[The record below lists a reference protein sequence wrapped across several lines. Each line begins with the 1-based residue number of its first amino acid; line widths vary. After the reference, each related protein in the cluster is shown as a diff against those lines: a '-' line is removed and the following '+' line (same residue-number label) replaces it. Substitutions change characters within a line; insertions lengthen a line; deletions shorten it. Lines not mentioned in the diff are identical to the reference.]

1 MLRMLG
7 SRALVAR
14 LAPRHQATRHK
25 GILSSFKESIDKE
38 MKKNPELQ
46 KTLDELREG
55 AVPLAKGAQ
64 EAASKLS
71 SAAAE
76 GASQAAE
83 RAGKAADAAAKAA
96 DAATKAGE
104 AAKARATEAAAAAS
118 QSEMAQKAEQM
129 AAQARQA
136 MDEARAKA
144 SEAAGGAA
152 GEKEAGAGGEA
163 GSGAGAGAGGEA
175 PPLYAR
181 LMEDVE
187 NLFKSAKE
195 RLFAGT
201 GVAVGRAPGPDD
213 TESRGVVVKEPSFW
227 EKATN
232 QAGQSAF
239 MRGFAG
245 FAGAAGEGVSGVA
258 DRVMGENEQAEAVA
272 LLREQMPHFDQEA
285 FLEHVKTTMAPE
297 VLGAYLKGEV
307 APVKLHCREQARAPN
322 PNPKP
327 NPNPMCNACAHL
339 LPLQI
344 FGSAPKGLS
353 G

>member
-1 MLRMLG
+1 MLG

-55 AVPLAKGAQ
+55 AAPLAKGAQ

-71 SAAAE
+71 SAAAQ
-76 GASQAAE
+76 GASQASE

-136 MDEARAKA
+136 MDDARAKA
-144 SEAAGGAA
+144 GEAAGGAA
-152 GEKEAGAGGEA
+152 GGKEAGAGGEA
-163 GSGAGAGAGGEA
+163 GAGAAGEA

-181 LMEDVE
+181 LMADVE

-232 QAGQSAF
+232 QAGESAF

-272 LLREQMPHFDQEA
+272 LLREQMPHFEQEA

-307 APVKLHCREQARAPN
+307 APVKLHCREQARAPA
-322 PNPKP
+322 PTPTPTPYP
-327 NPNPMCNACAHL
+327 NPNPNPHANPEL
-339 LPLQI
+339 WTLRPE
-344 FGSAPKGLS
+344 P
-353 G
+353 

>member
-55 AVPLAKGAQ
+55 AAPLAKGAQ

-76 GASQAAE
+76 GASQASE

-136 MDEARAKA
+136 MDDARAKA
-144 SEAAGGAA
+144 GEAAGGAA
-152 GEKEAGAGGEA
+152 GGKEAGAGGEA
-163 GSGAGAGAGGEA
+163 GAGAGAAGEA

-181 LMEDVE
+181 LMADVE

-232 QAGQSAF
+232 QAGESAF

-307 APVKLHCREQARAPN
+307 APVKLHCREQARAPT
-322 PNPKP
+322 PTPTRTRYP
-327 NPNPMCNACAHL
+327 NPNPNPHPNPEL
-339 LPLQI
+339 WTLRPE
-344 FGSAPKGLS
+344 P
-353 G
+353 